1 MRTNRTF
8 QITFGIALACIISFT
23 SCTKKN
29 DLIEPK
35 HANAS
40 PLRID
45 KEFTLFSVQST
56 LTAHSASTLAKIG
69 VWIVNDSGTYL
80 VRYVSSLP
88 TGSVL
93 TSTAAVVNGDYV
105 VLPVSSQT
113 FTLTL
118 PNSSTMR
125 FIVSNPSGG
134 DIVSIIPVAL
144 NQVAVMSSGST
155 VTNGP
160 PLYQYEVLVGT
171 AEQFRIDAIVALPSR
186 TASNSLPQ

>member
-1 MRTNRTF
+1 MRTNHTF
-8 QITFGIALACIISFT
+8 QITLGIALACIMSFT
-23 SCTKKN
+23 SCSKKN
-29 DLIEPK
+29 DFVEPK
-35 HANAS
+35 SESAS
-40 PLRID
+40 PFRID
-45 KEFTLFSVQST
+45 KEFTLFSLQSP
-56 LTAHSASTLAKIG
+56 LVAHSASTLAKVG

-88 TGSVL
+88 SGSLL

-105 VLPVSSQT
+105 VSPVSSQT

-118 PNSSTMR
+118 PNASTMR

-144 NQVAVMSSGST
+144 SQVAVMSSAAT

-160 PLYQYEVLVGT
+160 PLYQYQVLVGT
-171 AEQFRIDAIVALPSR
+171 AEQFRIDGIVEHPSR